1 MDPAFETGDVILNQM
16 AAVRRQT
23 VPYHQQRKMQMSD
36 QGLEKVH
43 YLGLLHRA
51 GLRTKVEVPQR
62 EPGGHRQT
70 LPVEVV
76 LQDGRLSARCPSAAA
91 MRPLAQP
98 AFVDEDEDAPFAER
112 FFLRADHTFFLQCWI
127 ALRCVPGLVPWARC
141 GLQRRLTRIFHTCP
155 S

>member
-1 MDPAFETGDVILNQM
+1 MNPAFETGDVILNQM

-23 VPYHQQRKMQMSD
+23 VPYQQQRQTQMSD

-43 YLGLLHRA
+43 YLGLLDRT
-51 GLRTKVEVPQR
+51 GIQTKVEVPQR

-76 LQDGRLSARCPSAAA
+76 LQDGRLPARCPSAAA

-112 FFLRADHTFFLQCWI
+112 FFLRAGHTFFFQCWI
-127 ALRCVPGLVPWARC
+127 CSSLRSRARPVGRC
-141 GLQRRLTRIFHTCP
+141 GLQWRLTRIFHTCP